1 MNRLS
6 LFWLALLPIQLYL
19 ADYYSAIN
27 PEAGSCIAVGYIIN
41 FYVTA
46 FVIIIVFIIEFFKKD
61 LRIPDKFAKALW
73 YKGYFC
79 FSLMAIAY
87 LWFKYYL

>member
-27 PEAGSCIAVGYIIN
+27 PEVGPCIAVGYVIS
-41 FYVTA
+41 FYVTT
-46 FVIIIVFIIEFFKKD
+46 FVIISIFIIEFFKKD
-61 LRIPDKFAKALW
+61 LRIPDKFAKTLW

-79 FSLMAIAY
+79 VSLMAIAY
-87 LWFKYYL
+87 LWIKYYL